1 MTKGTSLRFEPMG
14 WQQLML
20 AIGIMILIVVS
31 SNILVQY
38 PINNWLTWG
47 AVTYPIA
54 FLVADVLN
62 RRFGPAAA
70 RRVAYGWFVA
80 ALIISAWLASPRIA
94 FASGFAFISAQ
105 LCDIYVFDRLRH
117 RVWWQ
122 APFIGGVAGATLDT
136 FVFFSVAFVGTGMP
150 WPTLLVGDL
159 AVKLALNTF
168 MLAPFRALMWNIA
181 RPNDS

>member
-31 SNILVQY
+31 SNVLVQY

-70 RRVAYGWFVA
+70 RRVAYVGFVA

-94 FASGFAFISAQ
+94 LASGTAFLSAQ

-117 RVWWQ
+117 RSWWQ
-122 APFIGGVAGATLDT
+122 APFVGGVAGATLDT
-136 FVFFSVAFVGTGMP
+136 FVFFSVAFAGTTMP
-150 WPTLLVGDL
+150 WHTLLVGDL
-159 AVKLALNTF
+159 IVKLALNTL
-168 MLAPFRALMWNIA
+168 MLAPFRALMWNLA
-181 RPNDS
+181 RPGD

>member
-31 SNILVQY
+31 SNVLVQY

-62 RRFGPAAA
+62 RRFGPSAA
-70 RRVAYGWFVA
+70 RRVAYVGFVA
-80 ALIISAWLASPRIA
+80 ALIISAWLASPRIDRKSTRLNSSHVA
-94 FASGFAFISAQ
+94 IS
-105 LCDIYVFDRLRH
+105 YTVFCL
-117 RVWWQ
+117 
-122 APFIGGVAGATLDT
+122 
-136 FVFFSVAFVGTGMP
+136 
-150 WPTLLVGDL
+150 
-159 AVKLALNTF
+159 KNK
-168 MLAPFRALMWNIA
+168 
-181 RPNDS
+181 